1 MFIVTLELE
10 CYSPKSIHL
19 NGINAVSASGEYWSL
34 FCHKL
39 LDYWNLLLEF
49 LVKLIYGSN

>member
-10 CYSPKSIHL
+10 CYSPKSIDL
-19 NGINAVSASGEYWSL
+19 NRINAVSASGEYWSL